1 MGWIGLYYIYICSDC
16 KIWHWW
22 SQEPVIDEAT
32 FVYFA
37 FQEMLIYPEISDKEE
52 HDELNHMIEP
62 LERFF
67 AEAGKHICIK
77 KLMIW

>member
-1 MGWIGLYYIYICSDC
+1 M
-16 KIWHWW
+16 
-22 SQEPVIDEAT
+22 
-32 FVYFA
+32 YFA

-67 AEAGKHICIK
+67 AEAGKHIRIK
-77 KLMIW
+77 KLMIIEFPVQR